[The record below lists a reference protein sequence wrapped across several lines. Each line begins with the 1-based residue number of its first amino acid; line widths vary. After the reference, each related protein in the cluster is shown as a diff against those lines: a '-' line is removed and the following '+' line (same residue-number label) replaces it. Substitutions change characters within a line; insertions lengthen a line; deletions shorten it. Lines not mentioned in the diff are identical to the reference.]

1 MGNIIPIYRV
11 KLTGGTYVKTIV
23 FAAALA
29 LVAGSPAGAAEEI
42 NFLLKSA
49 GDLAALCAAPA
60 EPASIHMCQGYL
72 VGVNHMNSAV
82 EQALGVKVY
91 CLPTDGSVTR
101 DTAARDFSVWV
112 AATPGVVSMPARE
125 GLLQWAQTT
134 YPCK

>member
-1 MGNIIPIYRV
+1 V
-11 KLTGGTYVKTIV
+11 KNQAC
-23 FAAALA
+23 AATLVI
-29 LVAGSPAGAAEEI
+29 VAGSPAGAVDEA
-42 NFLLKSA
+42 NFLLSSA

-82 EQALGVKVY
+82 EQALGIKVY

-112 AATPGVVSMPARE
+112 AATPGAASMPARE
-125 GLLQWAQTT
+125 GLLKWAQIT